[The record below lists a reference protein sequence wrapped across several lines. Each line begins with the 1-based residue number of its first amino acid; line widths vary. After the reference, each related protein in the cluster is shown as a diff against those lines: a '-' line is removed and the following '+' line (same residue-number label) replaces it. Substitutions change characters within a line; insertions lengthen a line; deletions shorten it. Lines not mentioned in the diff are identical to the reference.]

1 MGTSQ
6 RWHNIGFFHLFICH
20 QTHHLSIKRTVG
32 GIICCDPRSGIDKYS
47 PTNERKNRVK
57 NTRWRSHRVF
67 FTRFFL
73 EFGVNIWNSAERSS
87 AYCHYS
93 SFFGHHNQQWW
104 IRANIQQF
112 FQYCGAKKRGIMC
125 IIRQRNVEGS
135 DENKSE
141 ILRSENTQ
149 KKSETTANDD
159 DWHSR
164 NNLRSERRRRKYGK
178 FKWMRA
184 S

>member
-1 MGTSQ
+1 MGHMRAECSKIGTRQPRYLSWRGGNFNLLFAGTPCTAEEVEARRAAPLLFASIEINGNIERLLPLLNPTS
-6 RWHNIGFFHLFICH
+6 
-20 QTHHLSIKRTVG
+20 TPSLS
-32 GIICCDPRSGIDKYS
+32 PR
-47 PTNERKNRVK
+47 
-57 NTRWRSHRVF
+57 
-67 FTRFFL
+67 FL
-73 EFGVNIWNSAERSS
+73 S
-87 AYCHYS
+87 
-93 SFFGHHNQQWW
+93 
-104 IRANIQQF
+104 
-112 FQYCGAKKRGIMC
+112 KLC

-178 FKWMRA
+178 FK
-184 S
+184 